1 MRPVLQTLKETY
13 KMPSN
18 HIDDPTA
25 DYEQALAAL
34 LTQVSQHPT
43 ILAFQAAEKRLK
55 AAKELYA
62 LEVEMKDLAKQAV
75 LFKKIDKV
83 KAYQETMARSKVIE
97 SELNDAP
104 LIVEYRR
111 KLVAA
116 NDLLQHLLQRLESQ
130 INEELYRDN

>member
-18 HIDDPTA
+18 HIDDPIA
-25 DYEQALAAL
+25 DYEQALAVL

-55 AAKELYA
+55 ASKELYA

-104 LIVEYRR
+104 LIVDYRR